1 MIPKIA
7 HVVWNHKNVLTNYHP
22 FLTNG
27 LHNLISMNPD
37 WAVTVYTPKDIEY
50 DLRHVL
56 SDHHYNLVKNR
67 HFVSKIDLWRQFK
80 MYFEGGFYMDID
92 RLYNIPLSDIIDDG
106 IKWVLPITKDYDF
119 SCDIMLSAP
128 NNPAFMKV
136 AELYLN
142 RVDRGWNDQYLL
154 GPQTYMHGVSHTL
167 SGKIVDT
174 DPGAEQMNHLRSIV
188 REHSFIKTYTEYP
201 PGDTI
206 TYAGP
211 LGSSWEQLKRDFY
224 ASEGVK
230 HWTGEW

>member
-7 HVVWNHKNVLTNYHP
+7 HVVWNHKGVLTNYHP

-154 GPQTYMHGVSHTL
+154 GPQTYMHGVSLTL

-174 DPGAEQMNHLRSIV
+174 DPGAEQMNHLRSIM

-206 TYAGP
+206 TYAGS